1 MSIQDKVR
9 SIILSRTTH
18 KDNRKIGI
26 EEECI
31 LHTSDNKRLPVNR
44 GNSFSAI
51 DLLNIMND
59 KKGVNGEYSLEP
71 GGQLEWSSPPYKD
84 LNKLESAMREHHR
97 LLDGVTLENELKII
111 DYALEPIYTPEE
123 VELIDQKK
131 YHLMDESMAIN
142 GKMGKWMMRN
152 TASIQVNLDTIDD
165 KDMEEM
171 VFIADCVH
179 PVAAYLFANCPYKE
193 RKKTG
198 MQNIRH
204 LIWENTDSIR
214 CRNLFDHGIFDS
226 ECLIDKYIEYVM
238 SVPNIFQIDRDGKI
252 VHSKKNIKD
261 QLRMLEHSEN
271 LVDQDIHV
279 ALHQIFTNVRLKNLV
294 EVRGSDRTPRGFE
307 MAPVAFWT
315 GILTEK
321 KTRDQ
326 LLNIFNNWSKKD
338 RVIFNNSALKLN
350 REQQG
355 PDNRSYGDWISIIGD
370 LALEGLKNRNLKEE
384 GLFLNFFNL
393 VMDSGPFS
401 LQRQVNAPTYSS

>member
-9 SIILSRTTH
+9 SIILSRTTDQ
-18 KDNRKIGI
+18 DNRKIGI

-31 LHTSDNKRLPVNR
+31 LHTSENKRLPVNR

-51 DLLNIMND
+51 DLLNIIND
-59 KKGVNGEYSLEP
+59 KKGINGKYSLEP
-71 GGQLEWSSPPYKD
+71 GGQLEWASPPCKD
-84 LNKLESAMREHHR
+84 LNKLEFAMQEHHR
-97 LLDGVTLENELKII
+97 LLDGIALENKLKII
-111 DYALEPIYTPEE
+111 DYALEPIFTPEE

-131 YHLMDESMAIN
+131 YHLMDDNMAEN

-152 TASIQVNLDTIDD
+152 TASIQVNLDVIDD

-171 VFIADCVH
+171 VFVADCVH

-193 RKKTG
+193 GVKTG
-198 MQNIRH
+198 IQNLRH

-214 CRNLFDHGIFDS
+214 CRNLFDHEIFNP
-226 ECLIDKYIEYVM
+226 EGLIDKYIEYIM

-252 VHSKKNIKD
+252 VNSKNDIGHRLKK
-261 QLRMLEHSEN
+261 LERSES

-279 ALHQIFTNVRLKNLV
+279 ALHQIFTNVRLKDLV
-294 EVRGSDRTPRGFE
+294 EVRGTDRTPRGFE

-321 KTRDQ
+321 KTRNQ
-326 LLNIFNNWSKKD
+326 LLNIFKNWSKEERAK
-338 RVIFNNSALKLN
+338 FNKSALELN
-350 REQQG
+350 CEQGG
-355 PDNRSYGDWISIIGD
+355 PDGRSYGYWISVISD
-370 LALEGLKNRNLKEE
+370 LAIGGLKNRKLKEE
-384 GLFLNFFNL
+384 KFFEGFYNL

-401 LQRQVNAPTYSS
+401 LQRQMNAPRYSS